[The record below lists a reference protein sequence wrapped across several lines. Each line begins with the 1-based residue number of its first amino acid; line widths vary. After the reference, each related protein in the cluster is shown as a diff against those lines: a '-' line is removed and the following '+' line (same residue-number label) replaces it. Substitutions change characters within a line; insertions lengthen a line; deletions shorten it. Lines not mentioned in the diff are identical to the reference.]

1 MHLISAIA
9 NDVENQLSESQPDLH
24 DPAVFG
30 DLVRAHHRELIV
42 YARALTRE
50 SNTANDIVQEAFI
63 VAFDKMDTFD
73 VTRDFPTWMR
83 GIVRNKWREWVRKNK
98 RYQYSDT
105 NIAEMD
111 ADIAAWQAESA
122 AGNRTVFD
130 ALSSCLERLPE
141 NLRETVNEFY
151 YNDQNG
157 EEVAEALGVSPA
169 AIRKRLQRARELL
182 KACVDRKI
190 SDQSLQES

>member
-105 NIAEMD
+105 NIAEMGRRYRRL
-111 ADIAAWQAESA
+111 
-122 AGNRTVFD
+122 AG
-130 ALSSCLERLPE
+130 
-141 NLRETVNEFY
+141 
-151 YNDQNG
+151 
-157 EEVAEALGVSPA
+157 
-169 AIRKRLQRARELL
+169 RK
-182 KACVDRKI
+182 CGRKPHCF
-190 SDQSLQES
+190 